1 MKKLAL
7 VLAGGGSLGSYEVGA
22 IEALEELGYHFDIV
36 TGTSIGAI
44 NGAFVCNKQTDK
56 LRGLWENITPEK
68 VMVDGL
74 NLSKREFDD
83 SIKKMFVKE
92 IGRWGKQYLAGGK
105 LGADITPF
113 KEYIRNC
120 VDIDACYE
128 SPIKYGIVTARLG
141 LGGLKLVDVDMQ
153 QVEKDKFLSYLHA
166 SSACFPIFPMEKIDG
181 KNYVDGFYKDNL
193 PIRLAFNMGAD
204 QVIAI
209 DMKLFS
215 LEPQHRFYL
224 SLPNVEYIAP
234 YSKMGSLMDFSQEV
248 IGKNMKLGYNDVMKH
263 YKKYLGYTFTFEPF
277 DIDYNFLPFVL
288 RDFETDSKFI
298 VNQITEGIRT
308 KMDERDYFVRTMEII
323 AINLG
328 ITDYY
333 RVFTFEE
340 FKDLIRERTIEK
352 IRDNSLF
359 ALKDMVGN
367 LATYRSDNVM
377 FRFLKAFMKL
387 SLDIDVEQL
396 ELEEKINSALEV
408 KTE

>member
-7 VLAGGGSLGSYEVGA
+7 VLAGGGSLGAYEVGA
-22 IEALEELGYHFDIV
+22 IEALNELGYSFDIV

-44 NGAFVCNKQTDK
+44 NGAFVCNKQTEK

-68 VMVDGL
+68 VMVEGI
-74 NLSKREFDD
+74 NLSRREFDD
-83 SIKKMFVKE
+83 SVKKMFIKE
-92 IGRWGKQYLAGGK
+92 IGRWGKQYLKGGK

-113 KEYIRNC
+113 KEYIKGC
-120 VDIDACYE
+120 VDIDACLN
-128 SPIKYGIVTARLG
+128 SNIRYGIVTTKLSG
-141 LGGLKLVDVDMQ
+141 MKLVDVDMQ
-153 QVEKDKFLSYLHA
+153 QVAKDQFLSYLHA

-204 QVIAI
+204 NIIAI

-248 IGKNMKLGYNDVMKH
+248 IRNNMKLGYNDVMKH
-263 YKKYLGYTFTFEPF
+263 YGRYLGFTYTFEKFE
-277 DIDYNFLPFVL
+277 IESHFLSFVL

-298 VNQITEGIRT
+298 VQQITDGIRR
-308 KMDERDYFVRTMEII
+308 KMDERDYFVRAMEII

-328 ITDYY
+328 INDYY
-333 RVFTFEE
+333 HVYTFEE
-340 FKDLIRERTIEK
+340 FKDLLIERIRTQIRERSISS
-352 IRDNSLF
+352 I
-359 ALKDMVGN
+359 KDRIGN

-377 FRFLKAFMKL
+377 FRFLTEFARINL
-387 SLDIDVEQL
+387 GIDVEQEML
-396 ELEEKINSALEV
+396 SADLSNAI
-408 KTE
+408 TE